1 MAGKARSKQGFG
13 VKLSAQQETNK
24 TLHNLSNQGIIQGAS
39 NISIVTGG
47 TIGGGTVNTFAK
59 SDLQMN
65 TYDICDVD
73 RLKFAV
79 KEGAGD
85 VLNTTTD
92 YGMEAIYTGSA
103 AYGLK
108 IQMPDGASDIFQI
121 VRGTT
126 EEINISTL
134 GTIIGSKLWINDDIQ
149 MPYLASTTSHTSGTT
164 TLDSTFGDTNG
175 CMGIQYDSTASAG
188 SGKYRLWI
196 RANGGWYKTEAS

>member
-47 TIGGGTVNTFAK
+47 SIGGGTVNTFAK

-85 VLNTTTD
+85 VLTSTD
-92 YGMEAIYTGSA
+92 YGIEAIYTGGQ
-103 AYGLK
+103 AYGMV
-108 IQMPDGASDIFQI
+108 IRIPDAVADVFQI

-126 EEINISTL
+126 EEINISSL
-134 GTIIGSKLWINDDIQ
+134 GTIIGSKLWVNDDIQ
-149 MPYLASTTSHTSGTT
+149 MPYLDSTTSHTSGTT
-164 TLDSTFGDTNG
+164 TLYSTFGNSNG